1 MRSINLVPERYRPRR
16 PSGGQQGS
24 AYAVLAVL
32 GVLLV
37 AVAVREAIV
46 YKVESRRAETARVT
60 GETRAAEAR
69 ARSLG
74 AFGNFAQLTST
85 RLESVRER
93 ADARLDWER
102 LVRELARVM
111 PKDVFLTDLEAAAA
125 PAAATAGAPPAGAAA
140 SAVSG
145 PSLKLSGCA
154 PEQPDVAT
162 VLVRLRRLHG
172 AEEVKLTESS
182 RESGSSS
189 GGGGSGGAGGGCGK
203 TGGRPN
209 YKFDVSVVFGDERAT
224 EDRDEAKAPKSL
236 GGGA

>member
-46 YKVESRRAETARVT
+46 YKVDSRRAEAARVT
-60 GETRAAEAR
+60 GETREAEAR
-69 ARSLG
+69 ARALG
-74 AFGNFAQLTST
+74 AFGNFAQLTTT
-85 RLESVRER
+85 RLQSVRER

-102 LVRELARVM
+102 LVRELAHVL
-111 PKDVFLTDLEAAAA
+111 PEDVVLTDLDASAVPAAAA
-125 PAAATAGAPPAGAAA
+125 GGAPPAGPAAPA
-140 SAVSG
+140 ASG

-162 VLVRLRRLHG
+162 VLVRLRRLHA
-172 AEEVKLTESS
+172 AEEVKLTESG
-182 RESGSSS
+182 REGDSGAA
-189 GGGGSGGAGGGCGK
+189 GGSSGGAGDGCAK
-203 TGGRPN
+203 AGGRPS
-209 YKFDVSVVFGDERAT
+209 YKFQISVAFRDERASA
-224 EDRDEAKAPKSL
+224 DRDDAKTPKSL

>member
-1 MRSINLVPERYRPRR
+1 MRSINLLPERYRPRR
-16 PSGGQQGS
+16 PSGGQRGS
-24 AYAVLAVL
+24 AYWVL
-32 GVLLV
+32 GVLGVLV
-37 AVAVREAIV
+37 LAVAVRTAIV
-46 YKVESRRAETARVT
+46 YQIDSRQAETTRAAR
-60 GETRAAEAR
+60 ETVAAEAR

-111 PKDVFLTDLEAAAA
+111 PKDVYLTELEAAAA
-125 PAAATAGAPPAGAAA
+125 PAAATTGAPPAGPAA
-140 SAVSG
+140 SAASG